1 MFKYIFCYFFV
12 LEVELDRVF
21 ISRFVGEVF
30 VSLYD
35 VKGFIC
41 DDMWNDVVVQV
52 VCREMGFVLGNV
64 IRGIVFKRYFI
75 FVSGVN
81 CTGNE
86 KFLSEC

>member
-30 VSLYD
+30 VLLYD

-41 DDMWNDVVVQV
+41 DDTWNDVVVQV